1 MNTHILITGGAGFIG
16 SNLTYRLLAEG
27 HHVTC
32 LDNFSSS
39 DPNNIADFRDNPRF
53 THITHDVTE
62 PFDVDCSQIYHL
74 ACPASPPRYQADPI
88 ATMRTAIWGTY
99 NALQLAKNKGA
110 RLLIAS
116 TSEIYGDPHVHPQPE
131 SYWGNVNPIGIR
143 SCYDE
148 GKRAG
153 ETLAVDAVR
162 QWGVDARIV
171 RIFNTYGPRM
181 DPEDGR
187 VVSNL
192 IMQALQNQPLTLY
205 GDGQQ
210 TRSFCYVDDLLDGFI
225 AAMAHPTFQG
235 PVNLGNPNEF
245 TVKAL
250 AEQVLALTG
259 SRSEIQYRPLPQDD
273 PKVRRPDITL
283 AKATY
288 GWEPKIQLEEGLK
301 RTIPY
306 FEGRLYMLQNEI

>member
-1 MNTHILITGGAGFIG
+1 MNTPILITGGAGFIG

-39 DPNNIADFRDNPRF
+39 DPNNIAEFRDNPRF

-273 PKVRRPDITL
+273 PKVRRPDITR

-288 GWEPKIQLEEGLK
+288 GWEPKIQLEAGLQL
-301 RTIPY
+301 TIPY
-306 FEGRLYMLQNEI
+306 FAGRLATS

>member
-1 MNTHILITGGAGFIG
+1 MSQHILITGGAGFIG
-16 SNLTYRLLAEG
+16 SNLTHRLLSAG
-27 HHVTC
+27 HSVAC

-39 DPNNIADFRDNPRF
+39 DPKNIAEFRDNPNF

-62 PFDVDCSQIYHL
+62 PFDVDCDQIYHL

-192 IMQALQNQPLTLY
+192 IMQAIQNQPLTLY

-210 TRSFCYVDDLLDGFI
+210 TRSFCYVDDLLDGFM

-306 FEGRLYMLQNEI
+306 FEGRLSG

>member
-1 MNTHILITGGAGFIG
+1 MNTHSLITGGAGFIG
-16 SNLTYRLLAEG
+16 SNLTQRLLASG

-39 DPNNIADFRDNPRF
+39 DKNNIAEFQGNPKF
-53 THITHDVTE
+53 KHITHDVTD

-74 ACPASPPRYQADPI
+74 ACPASPPRYQSDPL

-99 NALQLAKNKGA
+99 NALALAKKTGA

-192 IMQALQNQPLTLY
+192 IMQALQNKPLTLY
-205 GDGQQ
+205 GDGSQ

-250 AEQVLALTG
+250 AERILTLTG
-259 SRSEIQYRPLPQDD
+259 SVSEIQYRPLPQDD

-288 GWEPKIQLEEGLK
+288 GWEPQIQLEEGL
-301 RTIPY
+301 RLTIPY
-306 FEGRLYMLQNEI
+306 FAGRLSA